1 MKKDISIILWA
12 ALILFLLTFSVAQQQ
27 VVTEKIKTTSL
38 IDKVQNDEPITYQE
52 YLDLIATYNAEAKKG
67 NIVILDVNLAD
78 RESVVK
84 KIGEVVKTKL

>member
-1 MKKDISIILWA
+1 MKKDILIIAWA
-12 ALILFLLTFSVAQQQ
+12 IVVLFFLAIPIAQQQ

-52 YLDLIATYNAEAKKG
+52 FVDLIETYNAQAKKG